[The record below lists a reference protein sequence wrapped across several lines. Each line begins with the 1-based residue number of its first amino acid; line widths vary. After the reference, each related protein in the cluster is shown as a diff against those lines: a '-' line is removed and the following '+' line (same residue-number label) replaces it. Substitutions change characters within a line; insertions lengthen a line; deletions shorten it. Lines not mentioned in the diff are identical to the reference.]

1 MKPPGPTGTDKS
13 MVAGLLKKTNCSVG
27 NIMDSMDADMVQ
39 SRVSTLKGQ
48 K

>member
-1 MKPPGPTGTDKS
+1 MKQPGPTGTDKS
-13 MVAGLLKKTNCSVG
+13 MVAELLTNTNFSVG
-27 NIMDSMDADMVQ
+27 NTMDLVDADMVQ